1 VGKAALLPFDGTAVA
16 AAFAGTFAG
25 AFALGAAGTA
35 VGEVEPLLAAG
46 ADVADDPQAN
56 SRATNNR
63 TIALGKCLM
72 NFEFGLVSDMLTSPF
87 LRNAIEIQN

>member
-16 AAFAGTFAG
+16 AAFAGTFAV

-87 LRNAIEIQN
+87 LRNAIKIQN

>member
-1 VGKAALLPFDGTAVA
+1 MGKAELLAFDGTAVA
-16 AAFAGTFAG
+16 AAFAGAFAG

-87 LRNAIEIQN
+87 LRNAIKIQN

>member
-1 VGKAALLPFDGTAVA
+1 MGKAALLPFDGTAVA

>member
-1 VGKAALLPFDGTAVA
+1 VGKAALLAFDGTAVA
-16 AAFAGTFAG
+16 AAFAGAFAG
-25 AFALGAAGTA
+25 AFALGTA

-87 LRNAIEIQN
+87 LRNAIKIQN

>member
-1 VGKAALLPFDGTAVA
+1 MGKAALLPFDGTAVGA
-16 AAFAGTFAG
+16 VV
-25 AFALGAAGTA
+25 AFALGAAGAA

-72 NFEFGLVSDMLTSPF
+72 NFVFGLVSDMLPSPF
-87 LRNAIEIQN
+87 LRNAIKI

>member
-1 VGKAALLPFDGTAVA
+1 MGKAALLAFDGTAVA
-16 AAFAGTFAG
+16 AAFAG

-35 VGEVEPLLAAG
+35 VGTAVGEVEPLLAAG
-46 ADVADDPQAN
+46 TDVADDPQAN

-72 NFEFGLVSDMLTSPF
+72 NFVFGLVSDMLPSPF
-87 LRNAIEIQN
+87 LKNAIKI

>member
-1 VGKAALLPFDGTAVA
+1 VGKAELLAFDGTAVA
-16 AAFAGTFAG
+16 AAFAG

-46 ADVADDPQAN
+46 TDVADDPQAN

-63 TIALGKCLM
+63 IVNVCIC
-72 NFEFGLVSDMLTSPF
+72 FYVYC
-87 LRNAIEIQN
+87 